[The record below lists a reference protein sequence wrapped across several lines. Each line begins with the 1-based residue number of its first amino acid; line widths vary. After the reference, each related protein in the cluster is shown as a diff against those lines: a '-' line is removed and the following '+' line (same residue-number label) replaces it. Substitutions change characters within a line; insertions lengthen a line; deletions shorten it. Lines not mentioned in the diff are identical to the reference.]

1 MNQNTYGRENQQA
14 QNQPGKKKMMN
25 YIETHLETNSNL
37 INNINSDKLNSKIKS
52 VKIIDSDKAFSR

>member
-1 MNQNTYGRENQQA
+1 
-14 QNQPGKKKMMN
+14 MMN

-52 VKIIDSDKAFSR
+52 VKIIDSDIGL

>member
-1 MNQNTYGRENQQA
+1 MNQNTYGRANQQA

-52 VKIIDSDKAFSR
+52 VKIIDSDIGFSR